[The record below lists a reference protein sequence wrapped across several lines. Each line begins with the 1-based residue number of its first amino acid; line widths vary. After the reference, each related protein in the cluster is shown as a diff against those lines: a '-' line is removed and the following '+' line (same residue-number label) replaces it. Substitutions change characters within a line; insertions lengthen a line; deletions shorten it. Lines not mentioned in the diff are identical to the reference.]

1 MTSLL
6 APTSLLNKATGSPS
20 SNLNFT
26 QRSLNSNP
34 YRFPYRLSFLL
45 LFCLTPPTFS
55 MGTLLSP
62 SQECH
67 PFSPLPLSHD
77 LVVSALIET
86 VKSSLE
92 EGSPWIITPW
102 IDDLYEGIKLVCH
115 EFPDLCANH
124 GLGLTDA
131 FVV

>member
-55 MGTLLSP
+55 MSTLLSP

-77 LVVSALIET
+77 LVVSAGFGGRPVVEIPAFG
-86 VKSSLE
+86 SGSLFPKIVLFYPALL
-92 EGSPWIITPW
+92 SASRLF
-102 IDDLYEGIKLVCH
+102 IDS
-115 EFPDLCANH
+115 
-124 GLGLTDA
+124 
-131 FVV
+131 